1 MKADRI
7 VVGMHSQDG
16 SVSPLDVRL
25 AIDAR
30 CPVLVVDGTLTE
42 PMKAGALVHILV
54 AVNFLPASSLGGH
67 PKPAI
72 NGHLKTG
79 HFE

>member
-42 PMKAGALVHILV
+42 PMKAGALVHIRSLSISCQ
-54 AVNFLPASSLGGH
+54 LQASVDTQNRPSMD
-67 PKPAI
+67 
-72 NGHLKTG
+72 T
-79 HFE
+79 